1 MGVISL
7 LKVEWLDHRAV
18 RCRAVLSAFGGRLTD
33 HQRLEILWVRR
44 GSNKKGSESRKKKGL
59 GGRKWRE
66 TIAAFVQWGWW
77 RGPWGHAMGAIPQR
91 IAQRAP
97 GLWWP

>member
-33 HQRLEILWVRR
+33 HQRLEIIWVRR
-44 GSNKKGSESRKKKGL
+44 GKRMRIDRFVPEFLLVLEYLAQKCKG
-59 GGRKWRE
+59 
-66 TIAAFVQWGWW
+66 
-77 RGPWGHAMGAIPQR
+77 
-91 IAQRAP
+91 
-97 GLWWP
+97 

>member
-18 RCRAVLSAFGGRLTD
+18 RCRTVLGAFDGRLTD

-59 GGRKWRE
+59 GGRKRMR
-66 TIAAFVQWGWW
+66 IDRFV
-77 RGPWGHAMGAIPQR
+77 PEFLLVLEYL
-91 IAQRAP
+91 AQKCK
-97 GLWWP
+97 G